1 MGGKKKKAGGEKALK
16 RRVHELEAQAQVDAA
31 LYRIAQAAS
40 TVTDMQE
47 FYAAMHGIVGE
58 LMDASN
64 FYIALYDDERE
75 MINFPYFVDEVDLDV
90 PDPNLWEPFG
100 VGDARGTTAYLLR
113 VGEPLLIGRER
124 IQELI
129 DAGELELRGVMG
141 QEWLGV
147 PLRSGGRMLGVVV
160 VQTYTPDKRLT
171 QADLEILTVVGE
183 HIAVALERTR
193 LINET
198 RQRSAELA
206 LVNDVQRGL
215 AERLEMQA
223 MYDLVGD
230 RIQEIFDAQVVD
242 IGILDPESGLIHFPY
257 TIERG
262 SDSRTRRSR

>member
-1 MGGKKKKAGGEKALK
+1 
-16 RRVHELEAQAQVDAA
+16 
-31 LYRIAQAAS
+31 
-40 TVTDMQE
+40 
-47 FYAAMHGIVGE
+47 MHGIVGE

-64 FYIALYDDERE
+64 FYIALYDDERQ
-75 MINFPYFVDEVDLDV
+75 MINFPYFVDEVDLDI
-90 PDPNLWEPFG
+90 PDPNVWEPFG
-100 VGDARGTTAYLLR
+100 VGNARGTTAYLLR
-113 VGEPLLIGRER
+113 VGEPLLIESER
-124 IQELI
+124 LPSELI
-129 DAGELELRGVMG
+129 AAGELELLGVLG
-141 QEWLGV
+141 QDWLGV
-147 PLRSGGRMLGVVV
+147 PLKSEGRTLGVLV

-183 HIAVALERTR
+183 HIATALERTR
-193 LINET
+193 LLSET

-242 IGILDPESGLIHFPY
+242 IGILDPASGLIHFPY

-262 SDSRTRRSR
+262 VRFPDEPIEVIGFRRIALETREPS